1 MPEVADAFRR
11 FGSSYQEA
19 HGAAMLPSHR
29 RAIAD
34 IIACRTE
41 ALGGQQWRCN
51 HCGTLLHVFH
61 SCRNRACPKCHA
73 EQTQAWLE
81 QRREEM
87 LPVPYFHVTVTVPEQ
102 LRAALRRHQINGY
115 GALMK
120 AAAAAILV
128 LARAGSAAPS
138 ASSPCCIPGRNG
150 FHPHVHCL
158 VTGGGLSDDGAIW
171 HPAGKTFL
179 FPKTALAALAR
190 ARFRDAFARLCP
202 AADLPPHV
210 WQIPWVVHIT
220 PWGQGQQAALDYLAR
235 YAFRIAITNNRILAV
250 DDATVTY
257 RYKDRAADR
266 QRKQTVAGHEFIR
279 RFLQHVLPAGFH
291 KVRYYG
297 LWHVSRQLLRNLRN
311 VLLLAQPARPPA
323 QPAPE
328 PDADP
333 QAPPSPRRCPHCQT
347 GHLILLRRLS
357 PARPQGP

>member
-1 MPEVADAFRR
+1 MARRCSHRIIAPSPTSSPAAPKRSAD
-11 FGSSYQEA
+11 SS
-19 HGAAMLPSHR
+19 GAAITAAPCCTSSTPAATAPARSVTPSR
-29 RAIAD
+29 R
-34 IIACRTE
+34 R
-41 ALGGQQWRCN
+41 LGSNSVARRCYRFPISTSPSPCPSN
-51 HCGTLLHVFH
+51 CGPRWVGG
-61 SCRNRACPKCHA
+61 
-73 EQTQAWLE
+73 
-81 QRREEM
+81 
-87 LPVPYFHVTVTVPEQ
+87 TV
-102 LRAALRRHQINGY
+102 G
-115 GALMK
+115 
-120 AAAAAILV
+120 V
-128 LARAGSAAPS
+128 LAVLHTWTQRL
-138 ASSPCCIPGRNG
+138 I

-266 QRKQTVAGHEFIR
+266 QRQQTVTGHEFVR

-297 LWHVSRQLLRNLRN
+297 LWHASRQLLRNLRN